1 MEPRGWVDTH
11 LHGDRISP
19 EEWPGL
25 LSRAHQAGVIRGVAV
40 GSDGKSGEKLLRLQ
54 QAYPNFIAVAFGYH
68 PEQSVDWEQVEIVL
82 RQIREHR
89 DSLCGVG
96 EVGLPW
102 YTLSPQEREKAPDPE
117 HLSVLERFLQTAV
130 ELDLPVLLHA
140 VHDRAETVFRMLQ
153 THHVR
158 KAVFHWLK
166 APAVVVDA
174 IVGAGYY
181 VSVTPEVCYRQRDRE
196 LVQRIPT
203 SSLLLETDAPWRYS
217 GPFRGRPAEPA
228 WVGRTAEAVS
238 QVQGISLPQLVRQT
252 TANACRLFGWSLD
265 QGSVGMKTSPSK

>member
-1 MEPRGWVDTH
+1 MGPMELVDTH
-11 LHGDRISP
+11 VHGDRISL
-19 EEWPGL
+19 EEWPDL
-25 LSRAHQAGVIRGVAV
+25 LSRARLAGVVRAVGV
-40 GSDGKSGEKLLRLQ
+40 GSDGKSGVKLLRLKQ
-54 QAYPNFIAVAFGYH
+54 EHPDFMEVAFGYH
-68 PEQSVDWEQVEIVL
+68 PEQPVDWAQVKIVL

-102 YTLSPQEREKAPDPE
+102 YSLSPEERKEAPDPE

-153 THHVR
+153 TYRVR

-166 APAVVVDA
+166 APAPVVNA

-196 LVQRIPT
+196 LVRHIPD

-217 GPFRGRPAEPA
+217 GPFRGHPAEPA
-228 WVGRTAEAVS
+228 WVRRTAEAVS
-238 QVQGISLPQLVRQT
+238 QIKKISLPQLARQT
-252 TANACRLFGWSLD
+252 TANASRLFGWD
-265 QGSVGMKTSPSK
+265 R